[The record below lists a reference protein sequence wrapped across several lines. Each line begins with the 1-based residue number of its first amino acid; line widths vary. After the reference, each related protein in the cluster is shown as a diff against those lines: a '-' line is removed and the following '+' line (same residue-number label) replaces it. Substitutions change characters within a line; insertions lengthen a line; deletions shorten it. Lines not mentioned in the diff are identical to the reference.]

1 MAQKCFM
8 CGRDITQGILCDK
21 CDKPRKK
28 SSSDLPAVAPPA
40 AEREPKKSAP
50 VAAAPAPAPRATQ
63 PAPAVQTAPPPPQH
77 QSNPQPASRSAVA
90 LDPFPKAAV
99 LPFPVESASPAITSI
114 ASVLIAT
121 GVASIVVGPDRA
133 VKFVTDE
140 AKRLFD
146 APASDL
152 AKLSFIEATAGLR
165 VGELSVPATSATRIR
180 HRNVLYSLVPLSGG
194 ASGAVLVFRPAD
206 ATDGHH
212 ASFMAFVRETIFSP
226 LRGLHDSMIAAS
238 RTNQHDPMLMD
249 FASTIDQI
257 LSSLEMAPEVEE
269 GSTSR
274 TLPTVTELVRV
285 VAERFV
291 PFADLKNIKLE
302 VDVPELTETFRDHPQ
317 LADALSVLMDN
328 SLHYVPPG
336 GQVVIGV
343 RWMEHKGKP
352 LLLFFVMDNGPI
364 VPEQLRQSIFEPG
377 FVWQPASPE
386 RTGRSLFRCR
396 EFAVAHGGSIWVESK
411 TGKACTFFLRVRPD
425 SAR

>member
-1 MAQKCFM
+1 M
-8 CGRDITQGILCDK
+8 CGREITQGILCDK

-28 SSSDLPAVAPPA
+28 TSDAGVPEV
-40 AEREPKKSAP
+40 
-50 VAAAPAPAPRATQ
+50 AAPASSARATQ
-63 PAPAVQTAPPPPQH
+63 PAPAVTAAPAPPPQ

-90 LDPFPKAAV
+90 LDPFPKAQV
-99 LPFPVESASPAITSI
+99 VPFPVESASPAITSI

-121 GVASIVVGPDRA
+121 GVASVVVGPDRA

-146 APASDL
+146 APQSDL
-152 AKLSFIEATAGLR
+152 SKLSFIEAAAALR
-165 VGELSVPATSATRIR
+165 VGDLAVPASSATRIR

-206 ATDGHH
+206 ETDGHH

-226 LRGLHDSMIAAS
+226 LRALHDSMIAAS
-238 RTNQHDPMLMD
+238 RTNQHDPMLVD
-249 FASTIDQI
+249 FAGTVDQI

-269 GSTSR
+269 GITSR
-274 TLPTVTELVRV
+274 SLPTVSDVVRT

-302 VDVPELTETFRDHPQ
+302 VDVPELSETFRDHPQ
-317 LADALSVLMDN
+317 LADALGVLMDN

-336 GQVVIGV
+336 GQVVIGA

-364 VPEQLRQSIFEPG
+364 VPEELRQSIFEPG
-377 FVWQPASPE
+377 FVWQPAAPE

-411 TGKACTFFLRVRPD
+411 TGKACTFFLRVRPN
-425 SAR
+425 

>member
-1 MAQKCFM
+1 
-8 CGRDITQGILCDK
+8 
-21 CDKPRKK
+21 
-28 SSSDLPAVAPPA
+28 
-40 AEREPKKSAP
+40 
-50 VAAAPAPAPRATQ
+50 
-63 PAPAVQTAPPPPQH
+63 
-77 QSNPQPASRSAVA
+77 VA
-90 LDPFPKAAV
+90 LDHFPKAAIV
-99 LPFPVESASPAITSI
+99 PFPVESASPAITSI
-114 ASVLIAT
+114 ANVLIAT

-146 APASDL
+146 APQSDL
-152 AKLSFIEATAGLR
+152 MKLSFIEAAAGVR
-165 VGELSVPATSATRIR
+165 VGELAVPASAATRIR
-180 HRNVLYSLVPLSGG
+180 HRNVLFSLVPLSGG

-206 ATDGHH
+206 ATDGAH

-226 LRGLHDSMIAAS
+226 LRALHDSVVAAA
-238 RTNQHDPMLMD
+238 RTNQHDPMLGD
-249 FASTIDQI
+249 FAGTIDQI
-257 LSSLEMAPEVEE
+257 LSSLEMAPEVDE
-269 GSTSR
+269 GTTSR
-274 TLPTVTELVRV
+274 SLPTVSDLVRTV
-285 VAERFV
+285 GDRFV

-302 VDVPELTETFRDHPQ
+302 VDVPELSETFRDHPQ
-317 LADALSVLMDN
+317 LADALGVLMDN

-364 VPEQLRQSIFEPG
+364 VPEQLRQAIFEPG
-377 FVWQPASPE
+377 FVWQPASPD

>member
-8 CGRDITQGILCDK
+8 CGREITQGILCDK

-28 SSSDLPAVAPPA
+28 TSDAGVPEV
-40 AEREPKKSAP
+40 
-50 VAAAPAPAPRATQ
+50 AAPASSARATQ
-63 PAPAVQTAPPPPQH
+63 PAPAVTAAPAPPPQ

-90 LDPFPKAAV
+90 LDPFPKAQV
-99 LPFPVESASPAITSI
+99 VPFPVESASPAITSI

-121 GVASIVVGPDRA
+121 GVASVVVGPDRA

-146 APASDL
+146 APQSDL
-152 AKLSFIEATAGLR
+152 SKLSFIEAAAALR
-165 VGELSVPATSATRIR
+165 VGDLAVPASSATRIR

-206 ATDGHH
+206 ETDGHH

-226 LRGLHDSMIAAS
+226 LRALHDSMIAAS
-238 RTNQHDPMLMD
+238 RTNQHDPMLVD
-249 FASTIDQI
+249 FAGTVDQI

-269 GSTSR
+269 GITSR
-274 TLPTVTELVRV
+274 SLPTVSDVVRT

-302 VDVPELTETFRDHPQ
+302 VDVPELSETFRDHPQ
-317 LADALSVLMDN
+317 LADALGVLMDN

-336 GQVVIGV
+336 GQVVIGA

-364 VPEQLRQSIFEPG
+364 VPEELRQSIFEPG
-377 FVWQPASPE
+377 FVWQPAAPE

-411 TGKACTFFLRVRPD
+411 TGKACTFFLRVRPN
-425 SAR
+425 